1 MLLCCEKILL
11 LCTATRSIS
20 NTNFLIMKSN
30 LKFSSKQFFLFALA
44 FSFIT
49 FSSPMISNARS
60 MKQESKIAAKK
71 LTKEEK
77 KQIKLAQKKAAEKNA
92 KRAAKISGK

>member
-1 MLLCCEKILL
+1 M
-11 LCTATRSIS
+11 
-20 NTNFLIMKSN
+20 NSN
-30 LKFSSKQFFLFALA
+30 LKFSSKQFFLFAIAMCFL
-44 FSFIT
+44 T
-49 FSSPMISNARS
+49 LTSPALVHAAS

>member
-1 MLLCCEKILL
+1 MC
-11 LCTATRSIS
+11 
-20 NTNFLIMKSN
+20 FLTLTSP
-30 LKFSSKQFFLFALA
+30 ALVHA
-44 FSFIT
+44 
-49 FSSPMISNARS
+49 AS

>member
-1 MLLCCEKILL
+1 MI
-11 LCTATRSIS
+11 
-20 NTNFLIMKSN
+20 SN
-30 LKFSSKQFFLFALA
+30 LKNSTKQIFLSALVLGVMCTSTNTSFA
-44 FSFIT
+44 
-49 FSSPMISNARS
+49 NVKVR
-60 MKQESKIAAKK
+60 KQESKIPAKK